1 MAGLAAGLH
10 MDPVTLVITT
20 TLAASC
26 SFALPVG
33 TPPNAIAYGAGR
45 FTVGQMA
52 RAGLI
57 LDTVGVVLVVA
68 AAWLLIPLALSTP

>member
-1 MAGLAAGLH
+1 M
-10 MDPVTLVITT
+10 
-20 TLAASC
+20 
-26 SFALPVG
+26 PVG